1 MSQEAL
7 VVLKLWTG
15 LGVGTRAL
23 KAPSVDPGIAFH
35 LLAFINSAVNMGIQV
50 ALQDTVFSC
59 FLYTPTSEIAGSCV
73 NSMFNFFFFPAT
85 PAACKT
91 SQDRDRSPATAVTML
106 LQ

>member
-35 LLAFINSAVNMGIQV
+35 LLAFVNSAVNMSIQV
-50 ALQDTVFSC
+50 ALQDTIFSC
-59 FLYTPTSEIAGSCV
+59 FLYIPTSEIAGSCV
-73 NSMFNFFFFPAT
+73 NSMFNFFFFQPH
-85 PAACKT
+85 
-91 SQDRDRSPATAVTML
+91 
-106 LQ
+106 LQHAKLPRTGIEPLPQQ